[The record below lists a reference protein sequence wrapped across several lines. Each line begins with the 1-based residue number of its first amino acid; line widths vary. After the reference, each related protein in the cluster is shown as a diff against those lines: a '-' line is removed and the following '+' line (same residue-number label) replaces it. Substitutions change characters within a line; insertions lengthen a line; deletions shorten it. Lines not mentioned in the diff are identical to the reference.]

1 MPHGD
6 VIEIASALV
15 DSVQAG
21 RAART
26 RVVESAWVARR
37 DSRDLRRRTRD
48 TLDVHLQHGWR
59 LWSAGFVAQP
69 PGFLP
74 DSWSESLASG
84 DVLSNAMEAY
94 ESRKTLA
101 SLYGERL

>member
-6 VIEIASALV
+6 VIDVPSALV

-26 RVVESAWVARR
+26 RVVESAVTERLDCPEAVIAASAARR
-37 DSRDLRRRTRD
+37 C
-48 TLDVHLQHGWR
+48 
-59 LWSAGFVAQP
+59 VA
-69 PGFLP
+69 
-74 DSWSESLASG
+74 
-84 DVLSNAMEAY
+84 